1 MNSAVADYQ
10 VTTRFDPELYAL
22 YIALRMFEQTHP
34 SPSVPATQLPTHS
47 PAGADNSHAKGTNG

>member
-22 YIALRMFEQTHP
+22 YIAIRMFEQTHSSTP
-34 SPSVPATQLPTHS
+34 AKTPSVPK
-47 PAGADNSHAKGTNG
+47 PAAGVDTYSKS